1 MAVVQDGAATAA
13 RAGKPLCA
21 AAVSVSAVCTDLR
34 WVNCA
39 MVQAVRESPVGS
51 ARRSPTVEH
60 HPVGDSVTAVARVV
74 RAVEATPD
82 FCGELSL
89 LIGIT
94 GRKVSPCGRGDE
106 TGEADGFGID
116 RREQPG
122 GAERRRLGARRDE
135 DLGAAGPVAV
145 NTDAVFPPLR
155 PEVAAEQ
162 EPGQHRVVGGA
173 RAVAAQQPQ
182 VVSLR
187 TDDVVEAG
195 QGGGGLVDVRRPDP
209 VAVAGYETAGGNSGS
224 FRINNVNPGMTY
236 TVKVQ
241 GCDRDIFGSST
252 CTPWYEDSITTASAL
267 PYGPD
272 TCKQGFVWRE
282 AQPSDHVCVTPDI
295 RTQTAQ
301 ENSFAAARR
310 DPNGGAYGPDTCL
323 VGFVWREAFSGDH
336 VCVPPDSR
344 SQAAAD
350 NAAAPSRGA
359 A

>member
-60 HPVGDSVTAVARVV
+60 HPVDDSVTAVARVV

-89 LIGIT
+89 RIGIT
-94 GRKVSPCGRGDE
+94 GRKVSPCGRGDQACQ
-106 TGEADGFGID
+106 ADGFGID

-135 DLGAAGPVAV
+135 DLGAAGPFAV

-162 EPGQHRVVGGA
+162 EPGQHRVVGGG
-173 RAVAAQQPQ
+173 RTVAAQQPQ

-187 TDDVVEAG
+187 TDNIIEPAHASR
-195 QGGGGLVDVRRPDP
+195 GLVYVRRPDP
-209 VAVAGYETAGGNSGS
+209 VAVAGA
-224 FRINNVNPGMTY
+224 
-236 TVKVQ
+236 
-241 GCDRDIFGSST
+241 DI
-252 CTPWYEDSITTASAL
+252 AVVR
-267 PYGPD
+267 
-272 TCKQGFVWRE
+272 Q
-282 AQPSDHVCVTPDI
+282 
-295 RTQTAQ
+295 
-301 ENSFAAARR
+301 
-310 DPNGGAYGPDTCL
+310 
-323 VGFVWREAFSGDH
+323 
-336 VCVPPDSR
+336 
-344 SQAAAD
+344 
-350 NAAAPSRGA
+350 
-359 A
+359 